1 MDLEKVGVKKS
12 LVRVDR
18 PVLEL
23 TSVGQTTRARAQ
35 LEFERRFC
43 VNTTKEVTGVDVKLT
58 KRDQLATLLDM
69 RRTLLTYFPDITRKL
84 RYEMKALLEQEYV
97 KYGKIAVAYK
107 LPKEVD

>member
-18 PVLEL
+18 PVMEL

-43 VNTTKEVTGVDVKLT
+43 GNTTEEVTEVDVQLT
-58 KRDQLATLLDM
+58 KRDQLATLPDM
-69 RRTLLTYFPDITRKL
+69 RTTLLTY
-84 RYEMKALLEQEYV
+84 
-97 KYGKIAVAYK
+97 
-107 LPKEVD
+107 